1 MTLTEKLELFSIYDG
16 LAVGFLVLAWLV
28 CDWLIENPPAGRPSV
43 TLLMRDYRRDW
54 MREMVTRDP
63 RIFDSGLI
71 DSLRVGAT
79 FFASACMIAIGGGLA
94 VLGNPQNLVG
104 IARELQVEGGPV
116 LVWQIKVTLVILFL
130 TNALMKFIWAHRL
143 FGYCAIVMASVPND
157 VHDPAA
163 YSRAAQ
169 TAEINITGGRSYE
182 RALRSVYFG
191 LGALGWLLGPVG
203 LLATTC
209 TTIFVILRREF
220 ASISRRVLLEG
231 RKA

>member
-1 MTLTEKLELFSIYDG
+1 MTLSEKLALFTVFDAM
-16 LAVGFLVLAWLV
+16 AVAFLVIAWLF
-28 CDWLIENPPAGRPSV
+28 CDWLIENPPASRPSV

-104 IARELQVEGGPV
+104 IARELDVAAGPV
-116 LVWQIKVTLVILFL
+116 IVWQIKVTLVILFL

-157 VHDPAA
+157 VHDPMA

-191 LGALGWLLGPVG
+191 LGGLGWLLGPAALFV
-203 LLATTC
+203 TTC
-209 TTIFVILRREF
+209 ATVFVILRREF
-220 ASISRRVLLEG
+220 ASVSRRVLIEG

>member
-1 MTLTEKLELFSIYDG
+1 MTLFDKISLFTPFDAI
-16 LAVGFLVLAWLV
+16 AVGLLVGIWIL
-28 CDWLIENPPAGRPSV
+28 CDWLIEHPPASRPSV
-43 TLLMRDYRRDW
+43 TVLMKEYRRDW

-104 IARELQVEGGPV
+104 IARELTFDTGPV
-116 LVWQIKVTLVILFL
+116 FVWQVKVTLVLLFL

-157 VHDPAA
+157 VHDPLA

-191 LGALGWLLGPVG
+191 LGALGWLLGPAA
-203 LLATTC
+203 LLVTTATT
-209 TTIFVILRREF
+209 TVVILRREF
-220 ASISRRVLLEG
+220 ASVSRRVLLDRARG
-231 RKA
+231 